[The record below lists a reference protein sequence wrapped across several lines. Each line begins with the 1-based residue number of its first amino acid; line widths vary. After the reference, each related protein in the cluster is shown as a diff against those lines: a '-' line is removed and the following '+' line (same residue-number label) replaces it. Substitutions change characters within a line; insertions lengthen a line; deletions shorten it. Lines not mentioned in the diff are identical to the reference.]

1 MPRLRRADCSAV
13 GYTRRRCGRGFAYY
27 DEAGARLTDPETL
40 DRIAAL
46 VIPPAWKDVWI
57 CPWPN
62 GHLQAVGTDV
72 AGRRQYLYH
81 PAWRERRDREKF
93 DHMLEFA
100 RCLPR
105 LRAACA
111 STLAAGEG
119 LDRERVLAC
128 AVRLL
133 DLGFFRIGTEG
144 YADQNQSYGLATIR
158 KDHVRALGGQALE
171 FDYVAKSGQ
180 RRIQTVV
187 DPAVFEVVTAL
198 KRRRGGGDCLLAYR
212 NGSDPG
218 HPRPR
223 GKWHDVRSEEINA
236 YIQEL
241 TGEGFTAKDFRTWSA
256 TVLAAVALAVSTGA
270 RTATARRRAV
280 ARAMKEVASYLG
292 NTPTVCRSSYVDPRI
307 VDHYLA
313 CATIS
318 AALDGLAEEGA
329 AGLSFQGKVEEAVL
343 DLLTDG
349 AQAARRAA

>member
-1 MPRLRRADCSAV
+1 MPRLRRADCSAP

-27 DEAGARLTDPETL
+27 DDRGARLTDPQTL

-46 VIPPAWKDVWI
+46 VIPPAWKEVWI

-62 GHLQAVGTDV
+62 GHLQAVGTDA

-81 PAWRERRDREKF
+81 PTWRERRDREKF
-93 DHMLEFA
+93 DHMLDFA
-100 RCLPR
+100 RCLPD

-111 STLAAGEG
+111 STLAAGDG

-144 YADQNQSYGLATIR
+144 YAEQNQSYGLATIR
-158 KDHVRALGGQALE
+158 KDHVRTLGEDTLE

-187 DPAVFEVVTAL
+187 DPAVFAVVTAL
-198 KRRRGGGDCLLAYR
+198 KRRRGGGDGLLAYR
-212 NGSDPG
+212 DGCDSG
-218 HPRPR
+218 GRPR
-223 GKWHDVRSEEINA
+223 GWHDVRSEEINA
-236 YIQEL
+236 YIKEL
-241 TGEGFTAKDFRTWSA
+241 TGEDFTAKDFRTWSA
-256 TVLAAVALAVSTGA
+256 TVLAAVALAISTGA
-270 RTATARRRAV
+270 RSITARRRAV
-280 ARAMKEVASYLG
+280 ARAMQEVALYLG
-292 NTPTVCRSSYVDPRI
+292 NTPAVCRSSYVDPRL
-307 VDHYLA
+307 VDHYQA
-313 CATIS
+313 GATIS
-318 AALDGLAEEGA
+318 AALEGLAEEGA

-343 DLLTDG
+343 DLLTNG